1 MIRKPEEGAAKPVR
15 GRPRDPERSRR
26 VLEAARAHFYA
37 HGLER
42 ASLDAIAPD
51 ARVSTMTVYSN
62 FGSKEGLF
70 EAVVRERTDR
80 VMGGLAGVDTLDPQQ
95 PRKAPAIVGEQFLK
109 LMRDEEALSKF
120 RSVYGAAGRSPRPAT
135 PSIARGP
142 SDRRTNW
149 RCTCVA
155 LMPRAR

>member
-1 MIRKPEEGAAKPVR
+1 MPVR

-26 VLEAARAHFYA
+26 VLEAARAHVYA

-42 ASLDAIAPD
+42 ASLDAIAAD
-51 ARVSTMTVYSN
+51 AAR
-62 FGSKEGLF
+62 FDDDRLQQLRIEGGL
-70 EAVVRERTDR
+70 VRSSGPRTHGPRD
-80 VMGGLAGVDTLDPQQ
+80 GGLAGVDTLDPQQ
-95 PRKAPAIVGEQFLK
+95 PRKAPAIVGEQFLM

-155 LMPRAR
+155 FMPRAR